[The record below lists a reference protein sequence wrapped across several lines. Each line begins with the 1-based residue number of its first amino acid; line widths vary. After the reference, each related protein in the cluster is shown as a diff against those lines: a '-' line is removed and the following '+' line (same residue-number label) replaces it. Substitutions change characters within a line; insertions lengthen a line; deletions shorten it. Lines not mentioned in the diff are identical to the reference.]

1 MWQATCSRC
10 NRRPAGHYA
19 ELIFVARKWGLDLR
33 ETPVRWRDSGET
45 RVRPLA
51 AAISSFQEI
60 LGIRAHDR
68 RGCYVRPGS
77 G

>member
-1 MWQATCSRC
+1 M
-10 NRRPAGHYA
+10 
-19 ELIFVARKWGLDLR
+19 ARKWGLDLR
-33 ETPVRWRDSGET
+33 EAPVRWRDSGET